1 MRLLFFRAM
10 LLNETKALN
19 PKPYALNKPSTLGPG
34 GECGPETKLHI
45 LGTTG
50 YNTGMPPV

>member
-1 MRLLFFRAM
+1 M